1 MNLSAAAAKT
11 TFVKDF
17 SAAQP
22 AFLAKNT
29 ERLIECGHSCCK
41 IGHIF

>member
-1 MNLSAAAAKT
+1 MNVLAAAAKT
-11 TFVKDF
+11 TFMKDF

-22 AFLAKNT
+22 AFLAKDT
-29 ERLIECGHSCCK
+29 ELLIECGHSCCK